1 MAVFEVEIDGQIYE
15 VDDSS
20 LGQYVNP
27 ETGELELDV
36 FANDMATHLKGEGTT
51 PGSQTGLNEEQK
63 SAIKSADEVLAELN
77 QQFPRKSPM
86 WAGGVRSFASGAIP
100 FADEIEAGARSA
112 FTDTPYEEYL
122 NRANES
128 KQRFAADHPIG
139 SLLAS
144 GAGTIASF
152 AVPGSPLA
160 KGAQWASKG
169 ASFGSK
175 LGRAALLEGGTGALW
190 GFGEGEG
197 GFGNRLSNAGTGLAL
212 GLIGGT
218 AAPVAAAG
226 LGGLNRSVRNL
237 WHGMGAPL
245 TPQEV
250 DTFVLKNLLT
260 EEGTKTADILRRSVW
275 QGAEDIGDPLTSLNE
290 TWKQAHRK
298 TANLANPR
306 NYKTP
311 SKGGTTVDQLYKVTP
326 ESYTKAK
333 ADFADFVEANP
344 AVQTDVGWRAGADF
358 QKRNPSA
365 AKIIAESKELPTID
379 PDSFEWWQKAEQILS
394 QKLPKKIP
402 DPSKLSGET
411 KKIYDAVTDI
421 SKTREQLFPGTQKIN
436 EQYLAGRVNKS
447 NQPSITQEKLRYLD
461 SKTNPYRVDGGWFT
475 AISNALYRP
484 FDRGIARRTIRNG
497 VVPPKQ
503 ASSETYQ
510 RAQQAFDALGK
521 SLLGW

>member
-36 FANDMATHLKGEGTT
+36 FANDMATHLKGENTT
-51 PGSQTGLNEEQK
+51 PGSQTGLSEEQK

-100 FADEIEAGARSA
+100 FADEIEAGARSV

-169 ASFGSK
+169 ANWGSK
-175 LGRAALLEGGTGALW
+175 LGRTALLEGGTGALW

-197 GFGNRLSNAGTGLAL
+197 GFGNRLSNAGWGLGVGLTG
-212 GLIGGT
+212 GV
-218 AAPVAAAG
+218 AAPTASL
-226 LGGLNRSVRNL
+226 LGSGLNRSIKNL
-237 WHGMGAPL
+237 GYGIGSKV
-245 TPQEV
+245 TPQQV
-250 DTFVLKNLLT
+250 DDFVLKNLLT
-260 EEGTKTADILRRSVW
+260 EEGTKTADILKRAVW
-275 QGAEDIGDPLTSLNE
+275 QGAEDIGDPLTSLNA
-290 TWKQAHRK
+290 TWKEAHTK
-298 TANLANPR
+298 TANLKNPR

-311 SKGGTTVDQLYKVTP
+311 SSGGTTVSKMYDVTP
-326 ESYTKAK
+326 SSYTQAK

-344 AVQTDVGWRAGADF
+344 AVQTDTGWKAGAEF

-365 AKIIAESKELPTID
+365 AKILEKTKGLDTID
-379 PDSFEWWQKAEQILS
+379 PDTFEWWQKAEQTLS
-394 QKLPKKIP
+394 AKLPKKIP
-402 DPSKLSGET
+402 DATKLTGET
-411 KKIYDAVTDI
+411 KKIYDAVNDI
-421 SKTREQLFPGTQKIN
+421 SRTRETLFPGTQKIN
-436 EQYLAGRVNKS
+436 EQYLAGRVNMS
-447 NQPSITQEKLRYLD
+447 NQPAKTGAKLRYLD
-461 SKTNPYRVDGGWFT
+461 AKTTPYRVDGGVFT
-475 AISNALYRP
+475 AIANALYRP
-484 FDRGIARRTIRNG
+484 FDRGIARRAIKSG
-497 VVPPKQ
+497 VVPTKEV
-503 ASSETYQ
+503 STETYKKANQ
-510 RAQQAFDALGK
+510 VFDALGK